1 MATFPEI
8 HQEKCPYC
16 GGQLKLVTA
25 KYVWDYAYKCQKCSK
40 NYPFKNEAPPDIKAV
55 YDTEAYKNHAA
66 FQKRKQE
73 DDAAFKA
80 GNAQLFVDYPP
91 TSSKPAPLSGIFTP
105 YICKEFRDNGSY
117 GSQVTAITELQK
129 YLNSHMVTRDRIVS
143 INTAAYGGIVVITLV
158 HT

>member
-55 YDTEAYKNHAA
+55 YDTEAYKNHVAC
-66 FQKRKQE
+66 QKRKQE
-73 DDAAFKA
+73 DEAAFRSEHP
-80 GNAQLFVDYPP
+80 QLFTGYTPAP
-91 TSSKPAPLSGIFTP
+91 SKPVSVSGMFAP
-105 YICKEFRDNGSY
+105 YICKEFRDNCSY
-117 GSQVTAITELQK
+117 ESQVAAITELQK
-129 YLNSHMVTRDRIVS
+129 YLNSHMITRDRIVS